1 MGRWD
6 EPLLGSA
13 GECGQWSPIAMAI
26 WDPRVGGG
34 QLKACLSLLWLK
46 SFWLTSKKG
55 LNSLIFRGEGCHG
68 KEEGQRKAWEVVG
81 IS

>member
-1 MGRWD
+1 MVTHCHGNLGPQGR
-6 EPLLGSA
+6 
-13 GECGQWSPIAMAI
+13 
-26 WDPRVGGG
+26 RVGEG